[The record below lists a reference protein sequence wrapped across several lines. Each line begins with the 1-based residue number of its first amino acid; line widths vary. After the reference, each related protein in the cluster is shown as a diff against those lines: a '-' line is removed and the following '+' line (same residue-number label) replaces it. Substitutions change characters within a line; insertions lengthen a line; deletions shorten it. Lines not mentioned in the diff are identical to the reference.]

1 MKRIAPDKWKHFWV
15 GIAMGLVLQTFFIY
29 VIADPFWSVGI
40 TIAIVVIIAYGFE
53 LFSKITGKGHHE
65 ILDAVATI
73 IGGII
78 GMSIAWIATIVI

>member
-1 MKRIAPDKWKHFWV
+1 MKRIEPDKWKHFWV
-15 GIAMGLVLQTFFIY
+15 GIAMGLVLQPILIY
-29 VIADPFWSVGI
+29 LITDPLWSTSI
-40 TIAIVVIIAYGFE
+40 TLAIVVIIAYGFE

-78 GMSIAWIATIVI
+78 GIAIIWVAAIII

>member
-15 GIAMGLVLQTFFIY
+15 GIAMGLVLQIFFLY
-29 VIADPFWSVGI
+29 LIADPLWSTGF
-40 TIAIVVIIAYGFE
+40 TLGIVVIVAYGFE

-73 IGGII
+73 IGGLLGMAIVWITTII
-78 GMSIAWIATIVI
+78 F